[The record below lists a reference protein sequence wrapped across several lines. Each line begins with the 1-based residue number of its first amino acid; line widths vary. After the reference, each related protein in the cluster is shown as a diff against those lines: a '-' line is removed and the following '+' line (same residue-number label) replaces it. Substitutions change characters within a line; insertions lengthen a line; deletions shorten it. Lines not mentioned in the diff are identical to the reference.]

1 MLKITTST
9 PDREADFGI
18 VIRISI
24 GAGEASEIFSALEW
38 SIVDRREAS
47 GSDDKSPL
55 DTYWDGRTDA
65 AYKVGHSSDILL
77 QTREA
82 LQESLWNAKA
92 ESSQAKGIH
101 RAILLVE
108 RALELAQSTMAI
120 LASEHVMRSLVDG

>member
-24 GAGEASEIFSALEW
+24 GSGEACEIHSALEW
-38 SIVDRREAS
+38 SIVDRRT
-47 GSDDKSPL
+47 GSSPDGL
-55 DTYWDGRTDA
+55 DTYWDGKTNA

-92 ESSQAKGIH
+92 LSSQAKEIH

-108 RALELAQSTMAI
+108 RALELAQNTMAI